1 MLQFAFIFIIEIP
14 SGTFM
19 YMSESN
25 DRYKYVV
32 MTSIHYKDRC
42 FQIARDIKYRKVISF
57 ITGQYV

>member
-1 MLQFAFIFIIEIP
+1 
-14 SGTFM
+14 M